1 MGVDKG
7 IFHAKVGVQANEKE
21 MPAMPAKVQDQPQAA
36 FRDKSAAQ
44 YLEISRSTFRAL
56 VKAGKIPQPIKPSV
70 GVSLWR
76 REWLDKFLDDAEKG
90 GC

>member
-1 MGVDKG
+1 
-7 IFHAKVGVQANEKE
+7 
-21 MPAMPAKVQDQPQAA
+21 MPAKVTDQAT

-56 VKAGKIPQPIKPSV
+56 VKAGKIPPPLKPSP

-76 REWLDKFLDDAEKG
+76 REWLDRFLDEVEAKQ
-90 GC
+90 

>member
-1 MGVDKG
+1 MGVDNG
-7 IFHAKVGVQANEKE
+7 IFHVTMEMQANEKE
-21 MPAMPAKVQDQPQAA
+21 MPAMPGKVQDHPQAA

-56 VKAGKIPQPIKPSV
+56 VKAGKIPPPLKPSQ

-76 REWLDKFLDDAEKG
+76 REWLDKFLDEVEGK
-90 GC
+90 